1 MKSIQ
6 PYGRLEQKQSELFCA
21 LVHKGFDLESGWY
34 NGHCH
39 RGDDGNWF
47 RESYPIPVISVK
59 GICDIEVPFDAIT
72 ASAKLKKDAA
82 LAYPFET
89 LSGYEFEAYGVEDY
103 LADFYRAGQSVREL
117 QENICTCDEKEIGFS
132 FLFPFDAEAAQI
144 LKLVEL
150 LRRKGFYY

>member
-1 MKSIQ
+1 MI
-6 PYGRLEQKQSELFCA
+6 RA

-59 GICDIEVPFDAIT
+59 GICDIELPFDAIT

-89 LSGYEFEAYGVEDY
+89 LTSPDCSLWLPA
-103 LADFYRAGQSVREL
+103 R
-117 QENICTCDEKEIGFS
+117 NICGTISLKNKWQEVQIWNIVWQNTLMT
-132 FLFPFDAEAAQI
+132 FLS
-144 LKLVEL
+144 
-150 LRRKGFYY
+150 